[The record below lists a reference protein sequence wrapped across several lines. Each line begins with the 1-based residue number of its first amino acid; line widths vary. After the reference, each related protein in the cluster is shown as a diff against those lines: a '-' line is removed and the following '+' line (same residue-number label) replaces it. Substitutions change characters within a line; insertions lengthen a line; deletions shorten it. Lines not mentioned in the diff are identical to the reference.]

1 MHWRHT
7 ASSIEAMPNH
17 DVALVISDLRGGGA
31 QRVLVTLAE
40 AWQKVGRRVA
50 LITLS
55 DPRDDFFHMP
65 ESVTRIVIGGI
76 ADSNTM
82 LGGLVANL
90 RRILRLR
97 RALRHARAPV
107 AVAFVMPTAVLT
119 WFAGWGLDLR
129 IVASERNDPSRQSF
143 GPVWDWLRR
152 FTYRRA
158 DLVTANSRGALAY
171 LASFVPKNKLVYLAN
186 PLPPAR
192 SSASVRLE
200 APTIMSIGRLHRQ
213 KAHDVLLKAFSI
225 FCAKHYDW
233 RLAIMGV
240 GSEEMPLRALAERL
254 KIGERIDWLGQ
265 KADPYPW
272 LCASKIFAL
281 SSRYE
286 GTPNALLEA
295 MSCGLPC
302 VVSNASHGPLDLIE
316 NGITGLVVPVEDYA
330 TLAAALD
337 RLATDEKLAV
347 ALGAAARKKAQL
359 HAAELIL
366 NSWDAALGLKAEQSH
381 TEIRP

>member
-1 MHWRHT
+1 
-7 ASSIEAMPNH
+7 
-17 DVALVISDLRGGGA
+17 
-31 QRVLVTLAE
+31 
-40 AWQKVGRRVA
+40 
-50 LITLS
+50 
-55 DPRDDFFHMP
+55 
-65 ESVTRIVIGGI
+65 
-76 ADSNTM
+76 
-82 LGGLVANL
+82 
-90 RRILRLR
+90 
-97 RALRHARAPV
+97 
-107 AVAFVMPTAVLT
+107 
-119 WFAGWGLDLR
+119 
-129 IVASERNDPSRQSF
+129 
-143 GPVWDWLRR
+143 
-152 FTYRRA
+152 
-158 DLVTANSRGALAY
+158 
-171 LASFVPKNKLVYLAN
+171 
-186 PLPPAR
+186 
-192 SSASVRLE
+192 
-200 APTIMSIGRLHRQ
+200 MSIGRLHRQ

-240 GSEEMPLRALAERL
+240 GSEEMPLRDLAERL

-316 NGITGLVVPVEDYA
+316 NGITGLVVPVEDHA

-347 ALGAAARKKAQL
+347 ALGAAARKKVQL